1 MIRYLKYFILLVFF
15 ISQSCK
21 KDCEQL
27 IVNENILGLDVI
39 LNFIGTEGGVMVE
52 IEQACGIFDTNSWCW
67 QEKDSAIWVTGADF
81 TLATDWHWEVD
92 CVGSVVSAIDL
103 LNTTNYER
111 NTEQLEGFGAGSGS
125 FRLASLVR
133 DTMLMVGIA
142 TRNSSNL
149 YPMSCGSSFEYTS
162 SIIYYI
168 DSIKIYENYKTNT
181 RINFYITGETENK
194 EVFSERGY
202 LVFSSENLVSSVF
215 NTGAVYSVAVH

>member
-1 MIRYLKYFILLVFF
+1 MIRYLKYFILLFLF
-15 ISQSCK
+15 TSQSCT
-21 KDCEQL
+21 KDCDQL
-27 IVNENILGLDVI
+27 IVDEDILGLDVI
-39 LNFIGTEGGVMVE
+39 LNFIDTEGGVMAE
-52 IEQACGIFDTNSWCW
+52 IEQACDIFNTNSLCW
-67 QEKDSAIWVTGADF
+67 QEKDSAILVSGTDF

-92 CVGSVVSAIDL
+92 CVGSVISAIDL

-111 NTEQLEGFGAGSGS
+111 NTERLAGFGAGSGS

-133 DTMLMVGIA
+133 DTMQMVGIA
-142 TRNSSNL
+142 TRNSSNS
-149 YPMSCGSSFEYTS
+149 YPTSCGSSFEYTS

-168 DSIKIYENYKTNT
+168 DSIKIYENYKINT

-194 EVFSERGY
+194 EVFSGRGY